1 MFAPLRVTVPAV
13 VLFAPTAPPRI
24 ALTLPACR
32 SKSVVEVRV
41 PVVPVIEPVTNR
53 TAATVSLFA
62 PMSSAPPVT
71 TTLDVL
77 AIWLDFCNTAEP
89 PETVRLP
96 AIELALVVLR
106 LSVPA
111 LTVVNPV

>member
-1 MFAPLRVTVPAV
+1 M
-13 VLFAPTAPPRI
+13 
-24 ALTLPACR
+24 
-32 SKSVVEVRV
+32 
-41 PVVPVIEPVTNR
+41 
-53 TAATVSLFA
+53 
-62 PMSSAPPVT
+62 PPVT

-77 AIWLDFCNTAEP
+77 ATWFDFCNAAEP

-96 AIELALVVLR
+96 AIELAPVVFR